1 MKTLI
6 TPLLKSK
13 VSWTGQLTPLCPD
26 VIWMFV
32 LLPFPLGFLNLKI
45 IFNTLKRTKWTNQC
59 FWSEMNN
66 CTDLIMSLIS
76 ACFIFIYLKFCLI
89 LCSRR
94 EHADVEVV
102 DHFFGLA
109 LSVLVATNS
118 PEMKQKLSGKNKFQR
133 LYQKKPHKPDPI
145 SISIN
150 KTDRCGEL
158 QLQPLWNIRF
168 YAAS

>member
-1 MKTLI
+1 MRFFFFFFCTQRFSCKRVQLDVRTLI

-109 LSVLVATNS
+109 LSVLVTTNS
-118 PEMKQKLSGKNKFQR
+118 PESKNWAGKVNSKDCTR
-133 LYQKKPHKPDPI
+133 RNPI
-145 SISIN
+145 N
-150 KTDRCGEL
+150 PT
-158 QLQPLWNIRF
+158 P
-168 YAAS
+168 